1 MFSPK
6 PLPYDL
12 LLSPI
17 ASCFSVLNDL
27 NLQKRDRKI
36 EGYFHGYICMI
47 KGPLLFMVLI
57 LIVSVRCLI
66 YDSDVAVLHLP
77 VITRRFLS
85 FLNYMHFVIGCI
97 LGENRQKI
105 YFYESPVA

>member
-1 MFSPK
+1 MIYF
-6 PLPYDL
+6 YL
-12 LLSPI
+12 LLLH
-17 ASCFSVLNDL
+17 ASVFLTTSIYKSRIVKLKGVFTD
-27 NLQKRDRKI
+27 
-36 EGYFHGYICMI
+36 YICMI